1 MYILNENPIPI
12 WERLPIIRL
21 LFPYCIGIIAFDTEP
36 AIASCVLN
44 GLAITSWALFLL
56 LHLYNKKLT
65 FLRYCHYP
73 ICFISFVFLA
83 FFICKFQYPKS
94 SIASDKK
101 MQYLGI
107 VEETPRI
114 KSNYSTLKTSTIAYW
129 DKQQWQGLN
138 EHTHL
143 VVSIPTNAHHT
154 FTKGDTIAFNA
165 QLNNIENKKNPYV
178 LDYKTI
184 YKRMGLHKQAFVDST
199 QIKLVNT
206 SKEHSFIDRIH
217 TYALTALATHLKDS
231 ASLGLMN
238 ALLLGDRVAMQ
249 EDINQAYIDTGI
261 IHVVAISGS
270 HVALLFTLLSYL
282 LGFIK
287 HKKHTWIKYCIALP
301 FIWLYVIMAG
311 APPSAIRAAMMFT
324 LITLAWILNR
334 EQNSVHQLLV
344 GAFILLLIEPNWLF
358 NIGFQLSFLAV
369 LSIICFYAPI
379 KKSIRIKYRLLQWI
393 WDAIA
398 MSLAAEILVA
408 PLVLYYFH
416 NFPMLFII
424 SNLLAAICMSIV
436 LFAGILLIVCS
447 KITILGTWISYV
459 VSFLVHHFNT
469 ILIKIQYLQPLSWK
483 HLPLQF
489 WELCVLYAIIIS
501 IVFFVLKYKY
511 SYFITSLLLII
522 LWLSIKIIEP
532 LKTDKL
538 IAWQSNKDFLVTQL
552 KGDSCIILSVITDKQ
567 LNSFKWIST
576 NALDQWQAW
585 KIGSKPI
592 RNALFMWG
600 RYHIVL
606 LDSVSNRNDL
616 NNEQVDY
623 VFCYKIKDTSSLLQI
638 QQKWHPKTIILV
650 NGSSRYKTNQLT
662 SYALKNTIP
671 LFSTLDSGAFVL
683 E

>member
-1 MYILNENPIPI
+1 MHILDENNIPI

-21 LFPYCIGIIAFDTEP
+21 LVPYCIGIIVFN
-36 AIASCVLN
+36 N
-44 GLAITSWALFLL
+44 GLAITSWVLNALVISCWFLFLL
-56 LHLYNKKLT
+56 LHLYNKKYS
-65 FLRYCHYP
+65 FLRYSQYP
-73 ICFISFVFLA
+73 ACFISYVLLA
-83 FFICKFQYPKS
+83 IFICNLLYPNSK
-94 SIASDKK
+94 IFANKNI
-101 MQYLGI
+101 QYLGI
-107 VEETPRI
+107 VDENPRI
-114 KSNYSTLKTSTIAYW
+114 KSNYITLKTSTLAYW
-129 DKQQWQGLN
+129 EKQQWQRLN
-138 EHTHL
+138 EHTHI
-143 VVSIPTNAHHT
+143 VVPVSKSATLAY
-154 FTKGDTIAFNA
+154 TKGDTVLFNA
-165 QLNNIENKKNPYV
+165 LFNTIENKKNPYV
-178 LDYKTI
+178 VDYKSI
-184 YKRMGLHKQAFVDST
+184 YKRMGLYQQAFVDST
-199 QIKLVNT
+199 QIKIIKTRKAN
-206 SKEHSFIDRIH
+206 SFIDRIH
-217 TYALTALATHLKDS
+217 AYALTALATHLKDS

-238 ALLLGDRVAMQ
+238 ALILGDRVAMQ

-270 HVALLFTLLSYL
+270 HVALLFCLLSYL

-287 HKKHTWIKYCIALP
+287 HKKHTWIKYSIALP

-344 GAFILLLIEPNWLF
+344 GAFLMLLIEPNWLY

-369 LSIICFYAPI
+369 LSIIIFYTRI
-379 KKSIRIKYRLLQWI
+379 KKSISIKYRLLQWF

-408 PLVLYYFH
+408 PVVLYYFH

-447 KITILGTWISYV
+447 KITLLGTWISYLV
-459 VSFLVHHFNT
+459 RYLVHHFNS
-469 ILIKIQYLQPLSWK
+469 ILVKIQSLQPLAWK

-489 WELCVLYAIIIS
+489 WEMCLLYAIIIS
-501 IVFFVLKYKY
+501 IVFYVLKYKQRY
-511 SYFITSLLLII
+511 LIATLLLVT
-522 LWLSIKIIEP
+522 LWLSIKIKEP

-538 IAWQSNKDFLVTQL
+538 IAWQSNKDFLITQI
-552 KGDSCIILSVITDKQ
+552 KGDSCFMLSAITDKQ
-567 LNSFKWIST
+567 MNSFKWIST
-576 NALDQWQAW
+576 NALDHWQAW
-585 KIGSKPI
+585 KIASKPLK
-592 RNALFMWG
+592 NVLFTWG
-600 RYHIVL
+600 RYHIAL
-606 LDSVSNRNDL
+606 IDSVNNHNEL
-616 NNEQVDY
+616 KNEQIDY
-623 VFCYKIKDTSSLLQI
+623 VFCFKIKDTNSLFQI

>member
-1 MYILNENPIPI
+1 MYTLNENPIPI

-21 LFPYCIGIIAFDTEP
+21 LFPYCIGIIAFD
-36 AIASCVLN
+36 N
-44 GLAITSWALFLL
+44 GLAITSWVLNALVISSWFLFLL
-56 LHLYNKKLT
+56 LHMYNKKYS
-65 FLRYCHYP
+65 FLRYCQYP
-73 ICFISFVFLA
+73 ACFISYILLA
-83 FFICKFQYPKS
+83 ILICNLLYPKS
-94 SIASDKK
+94 KLSSNKNI
-101 MQYLGI
+101 QYLGI
-107 VEETPRI
+107 VDESPRI
-114 KSNYSTLKTSTIAYW
+114 KNNYITLKTSTIAYW
-129 DKQQWQGLN
+129 EKQQWLRLN

-143 VVSIPTNAHHT
+143 VVPVSKSATPAY
-154 FTKGDTIAFNA
+154 TKGDTVLFNA
-165 QLNNIENKKNPYV
+165 QFNTIENKKNPYV

-184 YKRMGLHKQAFVDST
+184 YKRMGLYKQAFVDST
-199 QIKLVNT
+199 QIKVVNT
-206 SKEHSFIDRIH
+206 SMEYSFIDRIH
-217 TYALTALATHLKDS
+217 AYALTALATHLKDS

-261 IHVVAISGS
+261 IHIVAISGS

-301 FIWLYVIMAG
+301 FIWLYVILAG

-324 LITLAWILNR
+324 LINLAWILNR
-334 EQNSVHQLLV
+334 EQNSVHQLLI
-344 GAFILLLIEPNWLF
+344 GAFLMLLIEPNWLF

-379 KKSIRIKYRLLQWI
+379 KKSISIKYRLLQWI

-436 LFAGILLIVCS
+436 LFAGILLTVCS
-447 KITILGTWISYV
+447 NITVLGTWISYL

-483 HLPLQF
+483 HLPFQF
-489 WELCVLYAIIIS
+489 WEMCLLYAIIIT
-501 IVFFVLKYKY
+501 IVFYALKYKH
-511 SYFITSLLLII
+511 SYLIATLFLVV
-522 LWLSIKIIEP
+522 LWLSIKIMEP

-552 KGDSCIILSVITDKQ
+552 KGDSCYILSPITEKQ
-567 LNSFKWIST
+567 MNSFKWISS
-576 NALDQWQAW
+576 NALDHWQTW
-585 KIGSKPI
+585 KIGNKPL
-592 RNALFMWG
+592 RNVQFTWG
-600 RYHIVL
+600 SYQIVL
-606 LDSVSNRNDL
+606 LDSLSNKNDL

-623 VFCYKIKDTSSLLQI
+623 VFCYKIKDTNSLLQI